1 MEIGISAARSRL
13 SALIAA
19 AQRGERVF
27 ITKRGEPAV
36 ELVACPEP
44 QEKPKGDFFSRLK
57 AARKRLGVKDVPLE
71 EARKLIAEFDDPAFS
86 REVLGL
92 GDDWEPY
99 VRDDAV
105 GRWPSRSRDGEA

>member
-1 MEIGISAARSRL
+1 MEIGISAARPRL

-19 AQRGERVF
+19 AQRGDRVV
-27 ITKRGEPAV
+27 ITKHGEPVV

-44 QEKPKGDFFSRLK
+44 QGRPKGDFFARLE
-57 AARKRLGVKDVPLE
+57 AVRKRLGVKDVPLE

-105 GRWPSRSRDGEA
+105 SRRPSPSCDGEA